1 MLRTDV
7 GGLTS
12 RALRRY
18 RFVEGF
24 PMFLQESQHREVRRV
39 RKVWRLTPLSLSSWP
54 LSICGRQFWIC
65 IYIPGT

>member
-18 RFVEGF
+18 RVVEAF

-39 RKVWRLTPLSLSSWP
+39 RKT
-54 LSICGRQFWIC
+54 
-65 IYIPGT
+65 